1 MLPSEN
7 KDYYYYYY
15 LLLLSLNDVL
25 DFLTKLFE
33 SVLSYSALNTACS
46 ALSAIGIII
55 NGFLVGSHPVVI
67 RYMKGVFNQRPTT
80 SRYSQF
86 WDVSI
91 VLRYL
96 QKLSPVRT
104 LSLKLLTLK
113 LAMLISLTLACR
125 TQSLHLLDLRGM
137 VKTKDSYV
145 LLYSQVLK
153 HSKPGKDNPVAVL
166 KSYPPDRRL
175 CVIFVL
181 KEYLSRAENIRDGNT
196 SLFISY
202 MKPFKPVT
210 KDTIS
215 RWLRTVMCSAG
226 VDCDIFKAHS
236 IRGAVVSKAKL
247 NSAPINVILNTAG
260 WSNTKTFGRF
270 YDKPILQE
278 GSIQNSILNL

>member
-1 MLPSEN
+1 MQSWRHSTQKQYASFIKRWIFFCRERQS
-7 KDYYYYYY
+7 DAFQV
-15 LLLLSLNDVL
+15 SLNDVL

-33 SVLSYSALNTACS
+33 SGLSYSALNTARS

-181 KEYLSRAENIRDGNT
+181 EEYLS
-196 SLFISY
+196 
-202 MKPFKPVT
+202 
-210 KDTIS
+210 
-215 RWLRTVMCSAG
+215 
-226 VDCDIFKAHS
+226 
-236 IRGAVVSKAKL
+236 
-247 NSAPINVILNTAG
+247 
-260 WSNTKTFGRF
+260 
-270 YDKPILQE
+270 
-278 GSIQNSILNL
+278 